1 VKTGCDVGGER
12 VERRRRGILDGPPWP
27 LRASRMFCVMS
38 SPLFLLLFFFAYL
51 GDDGDDGME
60 ALGVV

>member
-1 VKTGCDVGGER
+1 
-12 VERRRRGILDGPPWP
+12 
-27 LRASRMFCVMS
+27 MFCVMS